1 MSKEEDKLDKFLKD
15 IITDSGFETPPSDDY
30 TQKVMLKVA
39 ALPVSQVRFSNQLA
53 IALIGVEV
61 WAMLGIVAYFLWQT
75 GWIGNVIV
83 LVSNLRDSLFDIFS
97 MKTISIIIIGLIL
110 HTIIFRGLLA
120 IYLLKKKARYALL
133 HKMES
138 S

>member
-30 TQKVMLKVA
+30 TQKVMLKIT
-39 ALPVSQVRFSNQLA
+39 ALPVSQFRKVRFSNQLA
-53 IALIGVEV
+53 ITLIGVEV
-61 WAMLGIVAYFLWQT
+61 WAMLGIAAYFLWQI

-83 LVSNLRDSLFDIFS
+83 LVSNLMDSLFDIFS

-120 IYLLKKKARYALL
+120 IYLLKKKSQIRI
-133 HKMES
+133 S
-138 S
+138 V

>member
-30 TQKVMLKVA
+30 TQKVMLKIT
-39 ALPVSQVRFSNQLA
+39 ALPVSQFRKVRFSNQLA
-53 IALIGVEV
+53 ITLIGVEV
-61 WAMLGIVAYFLWQT
+61 WAMLGIAAYFLWQI
-75 GWIGNVIV
+75 GWIGNVMV
-83 LVSNLRDSLFDIFS
+83 LVSNLWVSLFDIFS

-120 IYLLKKKARYALL
+120 IYLLKKKSQIRI
-133 HKMES
+133 S
-138 S
+138 V

>member
-39 ALPVSQVRFSNQLA
+39 ALPVSQFRKVRFSNQLA

-61 WAMLGIVAYFLWQT
+61 WAMLGIAAYFLWQI
-75 GWIGNVIV
+75 GWIGDVIV
-83 LVSNLRDSLFDIFS
+83 LVSNLLDSLFDIFS

-120 IYLLKKKARYALL
+120 IYLLKKKSQIRI
-133 HKMES
+133 S
-138 S
+138 V